1 MKFDFN
7 NMIKIKSKTDLYT
20 KGKLKYPIDIPLHT
34 QTYLHHILINLHK
47 IKIADE
53 IKLPIYLVN
62 SDDMD
67 GIMLAS
73 SNQDLD
79 TLKYLLIKYE
89 KYIYNTNNSGNT
101 WVHLL
106 EIEGLEKLYFDKS
119 LKHIE
124 WNRLFK
130 LENNDKI
137 TTIDYIFSSNRKKFI
152 NHLLNNYYIKNPNS
166 SNMSHIFSLFD
177 NYNFSTNEI
186 IKILNKF
193 IKNKIEFKRV
203 FNLGLPCH
211 YSLLLRE
218 SKEIIYILYKYKE
231 STGEGTY
238 GYLPNTKGSHSLFFI
253 YNKHL
258 DNKYVVYFFD
268 KFEKYLNLSEET
280 LFNDNILIAI
290 LGYQTQENYKINK
303 INDKLFKILNKLNK
317 LHTINDNNQTILHYI
332 VMLPFKEY
340 LKYHKFLDFSK
351 LNTRDKDGNLP
362 IDYTNEKKWISKLE
376 KLKEYLPADN
386 MKLNIIESEKAHS
399 TIFKA
404 YIEDI
409 GMYFYFLKTK
419 YPRLYIPNPKVK
431 TLLRDLAYDGSNFP
445 APYMESNHEFAWVV
459 IYQNE
464 DTHYIHPY
472 IDLLL
477 KGAIE
482 SGKYDYSCLLI
493 SIKNMYGGLHATP
506 LFINHLTKQV
516 IRWDSFG
523 LSDDAS
529 EIDNIIK
536 TNIVDKIGFD
546 YVPLYELQNIVGIQE
561 KSKENESNNMKRGDF
576 GGFCVAWTIWFIE
589 HNIINNKIT
598 PQKLVKKLEKLIFQK
613 DSPVNYIRNY
623 SNYLFESIKF
633 VFKKNN
639 WNIDEYTNE
648 TMPLYLEGMIIDFL
662 MENL

>member
-1 MKFDFN
+1 MKFNFR
-7 NMIKIKSKTDLYT
+7 NMVKIKSKSDLYK
-20 KGKLKYPIDIPLHT
+20 KGKIIYDIDKPLHS

-47 IKIADE
+47 IKYTDD

-79 TLKYLLIKYE
+79 TLKYLLIKY
-89 KYIYNTNNSGNT
+89 KDYIYNKNSSGNC

-119 LKHIE
+119 LKFIE
-124 WNRLFK
+124 WIRLLN
-130 LENNDKI
+130 LENNDKV
-137 TTIDYIFSSNRKKFI
+137 TTIDYIFSSSRKKFI
-152 NHLLNNYYIKNPNS
+152 NNLLKKHFLKNPNS
-166 SNMSHIFSLFD
+166 PNMAHMFSLFN

-186 IKILNKF
+186 ILILKEL
-193 IKNKIEFKRV
+193 ILNKIEFKRV
-203 FNLGLPCH
+203 INIGLPCH

-218 SKEIIYILYKYKE
+218 SKEILNILYRYIE
-231 STGEGTY
+231 SSNEGTY
-238 GYLPNTKGSHSLFFI
+238 GYIPNTKGSHSLFYI

-258 DNKYVVYFFD
+258 DDKYVVYFFN

-280 LFNDNILIAI
+280 LFNDNILIAL
-290 LGYQTQENYKINK
+290 LGYETQENYKINK
-303 INDKLFKILNKLNK
+303 INDKLFKILHSNKM
-317 LHTINDNNQTILHYI
+317 LHTINDSYQTILHYL

-340 LKYHKFLDFSK
+340 SKYHKFLDFHK
-351 LNTRDKDGNLP
+351 LNVRDKDGNIP
-362 IDYTNEKKWISKLE
+362 IDYTNEKKWIN
-376 KLKEYLPADN
+376 KLKKVKEFRPKED
-386 MKLNIIESEKAHS
+386 KKINIIESEKAHS
-399 TIFKA
+399 TVFKA

-409 GMYFYFLKTK
+409 GLYFYFLKTK
-419 YPRLYIPNPKVK
+419 YPRLYIPNPKIK
-431 TLLRDLAYDGSNFP
+431 TLLKDLAYDGSNFP
-445 APYMESNHEFAWVV
+445 APYMENNHEFAWVV
-459 IYQNE
+459 IYQND
-464 DTHYIHPY
+464 DTYYIHPY
-472 IDLLL
+472 ISLLL

-482 SGKYDYSCLLI
+482 SGKYDYSCLLV

-506 LFINHLTKQV
+506 LFINHITKQV

-529 EIDNIIK
+529 EIDTIIK
-536 TNIVDKIGFD
+536 TTIADKIGFD

-598 PQKLVKKLEKLIFQK
+598 PKKLVKKLEKLIFQK

-639 WNIDEYTNE
+639 WNLDDYTNE
-648 TMPLYLEGMIIDFL
+648 SMPLDLEGMIIDFL
-662 MENL
+662 MKNL